1 VTDNEVKQHEEVVN
15 REGLRTI
22 AIRSFKAI
30 DNDNDLQTTANQTRI
45 SKIVVF
51 ILLLFPCFVPIII
64 AIDVMYSY
72 QYSNS
77 AFLFVYL
84 VDGFVFT
91 SCFYECYTSRHVCA
105 SLRSV
110 F

>member
-1 VTDNEVKQHEEVVN
+1 MDKDVEQHEEVVN

-22 AIRSFKAI
+22 AIRIRFQAI
-30 DNDNDLQTTANQTRI
+30 ENDNDLQTAANQTRI
-45 SKIVVF
+45 SKMVVF